1 MMGGLW
7 WVQAVLTV
15 IEVIGVFWLVRVVFE
30 EKGTG
35 AGEWLSGLGV
45 LALAGITVYQRTIAM
60 YSRWWLV
67 ATILVGGFLL
77 KVSGRKKKWQAWTL
91 LALYFETLYCLD
103 IFIYIA
109 VKSIQEG
116 NAPLIDQ
123 HHIGIER
130 IIIFLISRSVMGVCC
145 VFLCKYRRRVAYY
158 WEIGRKLWVVIILL
172 EHLSLICCD
181 CIFVQGAEQEAMGG
195 WRMLLL
201 FYPVLMAFVAF
212 YFIQQRYHSLYEQV
226 ERQNAL
232 YSERYEMMAEK
243 SREKERVYHDFKN
256 HMILLQKMV
265 KDGDGFGAYAYLQ
278 ELLQAGT
285 ERDASPE
292 TGVSLLDYLIQVKIS
307 EASRKLVRVE
317 KEYEGRIL
325 ELDRQGLMDFC
336 VLIGNL
342 WDNAIEGCERVG
354 EDRRI
359 RFVFLCVGNGVTIK
373 MENSCHPDV
382 KTGRLVTTKADRGMH
397 GIGLR
402 NIDFI
407 VNKYGGRVK
416 RECRNG
422 MFITQVTLIFP

>member
-35 AGEWLSGLGV
+35 AGEWFSGFGV

-67 ATILVGGFLL
+67 ITILLGGFLL
-77 KVSGRKKKWQAWTL
+77 KVSGREKKWQAWTL

-109 VKSIQEG
+109 AQIVLSERDF
-116 NAPLIDQ
+116 LSDQ
-123 HHIGIER
+123 FNIGMKR
-130 IIIFLISRSVMGVCC
+130 VIIFFLTRSIMVAGCA
-145 VFLCKYRRRVAYY
+145 FLYKYRRRAAYY
-158 WEIGRKLWVVIILL
+158 WEIGGKLWGIIILL

-181 CIFVQGAEQEAMGG
+181 RIFVQGAEQEAMGG

-201 FYPVLMAFVAF
+201 FYPVLTAFAAI
-212 YFIQQRYHSLYEQV
+212 YFIQQRYHRLYEQM
-226 ERQNAL
+226 ERQNTL
-232 YSERYEMMAEK
+232 YSEKYEMMVEK

-265 KDGDGFGAYAYLQ
+265 KEGDDSGADAYLQ
-278 ELLQAGT
+278 KLLQAGT

-292 TGVSLLDYLIQVKIS
+292 TGVSLLDYLIQVKHS
-307 EASRKLVRVE
+307 EASRKLVRAEV
-317 KEYEGRIL
+317 EYEGRIP

-336 VLIGNL
+336 ALIGNL

-359 RFVFLCVGNGVTIK
+359 RFVFLWDNDQNGK
-373 MENSCHPDV
+373 QLSSGC
-382 KTGRLVTTKADRGMH
+382 KDRAAGDH
-397 GIGLR
+397 
-402 NIDFI
+402 
-407 VNKYGGRVK
+407 
-416 RECRNG
+416 ES
-422 MFITQVTLIFP
+422 